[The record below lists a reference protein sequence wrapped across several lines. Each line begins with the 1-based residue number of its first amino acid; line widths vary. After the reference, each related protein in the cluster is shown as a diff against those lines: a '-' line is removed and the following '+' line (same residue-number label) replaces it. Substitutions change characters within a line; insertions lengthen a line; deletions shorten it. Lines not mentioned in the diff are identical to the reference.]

1 MIYSP
6 SIDYQFLDEKEK
18 NMDIIMLSEIE
29 SEI

>member
-6 SIDYQFLDEKEK
+6 SIDYMSLDEKER
-18 NMDIIMLSEIE
+18 NIDIIMLSEIV